1 MHIIARLH
9 TLSNQSIYLSIYLA
23 SYLLPVRTSSRTSG
37 ALGTSYPRRSGGGV
51 VRDIDFL
58 PGSSM
63 FAADPPLEDHPC
75 KHEACARVSVYA
87 RGIYVRE

>member
-1 MHIIARLH
+1 
-9 TLSNQSIYLSIYLA
+9 
-23 SYLLPVRTSSRTSG
+23 
-37 ALGTSYPRRSGGGV
+37 